1 MRLGDPSGE
10 ALLDKLLPR
19 FAGGDNAR
27 RIGLTE
33 LLLKLLRE
41 RVLMGLR
48 LVLLRDDLTGLLLRL
63 FRASLTGLLLGDL
76 LL

>member
-19 FAGGDNAR
+19 FEGGDSSR
-27 RIGLTE
+27 RIGLAE
-33 LLLKLLRE
+33 PLLKLLLE
-41 RVLMGLR
+41 RVLTGLR
-48 LVLLRDDLTGLLLRL
+48 LVLLRDDLTRLLLRL